1 MNEGENKYEE
11 SGIEELR
18 QLAGISRDTREYA
31 FDGLTA
37 IECLNLLRA
46 VRACD
51 WDIYADA
58 LTEEER
64 QGAAK
69 TGKLSAECVA
79 RLDVEFGDDRG
90 GEDDETCGSCGASLV
105 PIAGSLWHKVEED
118 CRAIREPSAEEIADY
133 GIVQEC
139 IAKGVHLASC
149 DDDGY
154 CNACGRQEGGE

>member
-1 MNEGENKYEE
+1 MSEGENKFGE

-18 QLAGISRDTREYA
+18 QLAGISRDTRESA
-31 FDGLTA
+31 FDGLTLL
-37 IECLNLLRA
+37 ECVNLLRA

-64 QGAAK
+64 LDAAK
-69 TGKLSAECVA
+69 TGQLSAECVA
-79 RLDVEFGDDRG
+79 RLDLEFGDDGSR
-90 GEDDETCGSCGASLV
+90 EVDDDTCGACGASLV

-118 CRAIREPSAEEIADY
+118 CRATREPSAEEIIAHE
-133 GIVQEC
+133 VKEC
-139 IAKGVHLASC
+139 VDRGDHLVSC

-154 CNACGRQEGGE
+154 CNACGHQEGGV